1 MKLTYRGINYQS
13 QKTEVRP
20 QQLQSAIL
28 LKQYHLANAQDANK
42 IILIRPLHYYTY
54 RGISYTKNFV
64 FDTQT
69 KLLLDIDH
77 Q

>member
-28 LKQYHLANAQDANK
+28 LKQV
-42 IILIRPLHYYTY
+42 
-54 RGISYTKNFV
+54 GS
-64 FDTQT
+64 
-69 KLLLDIDH
+69 
-77 Q
+77 